1 MKQQLVIQLGA
12 ARVDADTA
20 IDWHLFGTGGGL
32 ERGGRGPLRSLSD
45 ELGATLADCETIV
58 LVPGELVFLTAAH
71 IPSRQ
76 VRQIKQALPYMVEE
90 LIADN
95 IEDVHLAIPQI
106 APDDEHELP
115 VGVVQHHLL
124 IDWLDQLYQHGITAD
139 LLCPDTL
146 AVPWRQGSQSFFAMN
161 DRIVCR
167 DGAYRGQVIARNQ
180 FENYLQLLEHELAE
194 RELGAPL
201 RHLVYCGA
209 EHIEAGQAVCGA
221 VQAAIDPETTLTEY
235 AEPSAEVVAVN
246 AAQHSE
252 ELLNLLQGG
261 YKVQRRG
268 QSERQW
274 ARVAAVAGMGLIL
287 YCAVAG
293 ASGAW
298 FAWQAGKV
306 EAQTFSLYRE
316 LFPGERRVVSPKKQM
331 QAHLGGGSTAAGVS
345 PLPLLAKAALGLRGN
360 ELKIDELHYRRQRND
375 LQLQL
380 HTPTLETLDQIKN
393 QLGGV
398 GLSVEINSATQQG
411 ASAVGR
417 LNIRD
422 GQS

>member
-1 MKQQLVIQLGA
+1 MKQHLVIHLGA
-12 ARVDADTA
+12 PTVDADSTV
-20 IDWHLFGTGGGL
+20 DWHLFGTSGGL
-32 ERGGRGPLRSLSD
+32 ERGGRMTLGGLRA
-45 ELGATLADCETIV
+45 ELGAVLAECETVV
-58 LVPGELVFLTAAH
+58 LVPGELVFLTSAH

-95 IEDVHLAIPQI
+95 IEDVHLAIPDLK
-106 APDDEHELP
+106 PGEENELP

-139 LLCPDTL
+139 VLCPDTL
-146 AVPWRQGSQSFFAMN
+146 AVPWRQGSQGFFAMAE
-161 DRIVCR
+161 RMICR
-167 DGAYRGQVIARNQ
+167 DGAYRGQVIARAQ
-180 FENYLQLLEHELAE
+180 FDDYLQLLKHELAE

-201 RHLVYCGA
+201 RHVVYCGA
-209 EHIEAGQAVCGA
+209 DCLESGQTVCA
-221 VQAAIDPETTLTEY
+221 ALQADIDPETSLIEY
-235 AEPSAEVVAVN
+235 AENSAEVMAANAV
-246 AAQHSE
+246 QHVD

-268 QSERQW
+268 QDERQW
-274 ARVAAVAGMGLIL
+274 ARVAAVAGIGLAL
-287 YCAVAG
+287 YCAIAG

-298 FAWQAGKV
+298 FAWQADKA
-306 EAQTFSLYRE
+306 EAQTFSLYRQ

-331 QAHLGGGSTAAGVS
+331 QAHLGGGNAAAGAS

-360 ELKIDELHYRRQRND
+360 QLQIDELHYRRQRNE

-380 HTPTLETLDQIKN
+380 HAPTLETLEQIKT

-398 GLSVEINSATQQG
+398 GLSVEINSASQQG
-411 ASAVGR
+411 SSAVGR

>member
-12 ARVDADTA
+12 LRVDADSVV
-20 IDWHLFGTGGGL
+20 DWHLFDAGGGL
-32 ERGGRGPLRSLSD
+32 ERGDRSALGSLRV
-45 ELGATLADCETIV
+45 ELGAALSDCETVV
-58 LVPGELVFLTAAH
+58 LVPGELVFLTSAH

-95 IEDVHLAIPQI
+95 IEDVHLAIPEI
-106 APDDEHELP
+106 KPGDERELP

-139 LLCPDTL
+139 ILCPDTL
-146 AVPWRQGSQSFFAMN
+146 AVPWRQGSHSFFAMA
-161 DRIVCR
+161 DRVVCR
-167 DGAYRGQVIARNQ
+167 DGAYRGQVIARAQ
-180 FENYLQLLEHELAE
+180 FDNYLQLLKHELAE

-201 RHLVYCGA
+201 RHMVYCGA
-209 EHIEAGQAVCGA
+209 DDLDAGQAVCAA
-221 VQAAIDPETTLTEY
+221 VQAAVDAETTLTEY
-235 AEPSAEVVAVN
+235 AETGAEVVAVN
-246 AAQHSE
+246 AMQHSE

-268 QSERQW
+268 QDERQW
-274 ARVAAVAGMGLIL
+274 ARVAAVAGIGLVL
-287 YCAVAG
+287 YCAIAG

-298 FAWQAGKV
+298 FAWQADKV

-331 QAHLGGGSTAAGVS
+331 QAHLGGGSSAAGAS

-360 ELKIDELHYRRQRND
+360 QLQIDELHYRRQRND

-380 HTPTLETLDQIKN
+380 HTPTLETLDQIKT

-398 GLSVEINSATQQG
+398 GLNVEINSATQQG
-411 ASAVGR
+411 SGAVGR

>member
-1 MKQQLVIQLGA
+1 MKQQLVIQLSA
-12 ARVDADTA
+12 ARIDADSTV
-20 IDWHLFGTGGGL
+20 DWHLFGAGGGL
-32 ERGGRGPLRSLSD
+32 ERGGRGALSKLRD
-45 ELGATLADCETIV
+45 ELGAALAECQTVV
-58 LVPGELVFLTAAH
+58 LVPGELVFLTSAH
-71 IPSRQ
+71 IPTRQ

-95 IEDVHLAIPQI
+95 IEDVHLAIPEI
-106 APDDEHELP
+106 HPGEEHELP

-139 LLCPDTL
+139 VLCPDTL
-146 AVPWRQGSQSFFAMN
+146 AVPWRQGSQSFFALA
-161 DRIVCR
+161 DRVICR
-167 DGAYRGQVIARNQ
+167 DGAYRGQVIARGQ
-180 FENYLQLLEHELAE
+180 FDNYLQLLKQEHAE

-209 EHIEAGQAVCGA
+209 ENIEAGQAICAA
-221 VQAAIDPETTLTEY
+221 VQTVVDLEATLTEY
-235 AEPSAEVVAVN
+235 AEASAEVVAVN
-246 AAQHSE
+246 AAQHAD

-274 ARVAAVAGMGLIL
+274 ARVAAVAGIGLVL
-287 YCAVAG
+287 YCAIAG

-298 FAWQAGKV
+298 FAWQADKV

-331 QAHLGGGSTAAGVS
+331 QAHLGGSGIAAGAS

-360 ELKIDELHYRRQRND
+360 DLRIDELHYRRQRND

-380 HTPTLETLDQIKN
+380 QTPTLEALDQIKN

-398 GLSVEINSATQQG
+398 GLSVEINSASQQG